1 MCSSPK
7 RKKAS
12 KAPVERKAQRLVNRR
27 LDDPASIANMGIG
40 SLTIR
45 SGESTS
51 FNADGSVQTM
61 MREGKLAPGAAQAGG
76 GTASGTFQSVDYG
89 AADRAAAKAASD
101 AAAAK
106 AAAAKKKA
114 DAEAAEKKRQAY
126 YNSDEYLDRFGRNK

>member
-45 SGESTS
+45 SGEATS

-76 GTASGTFQSVDYG
+76 GTASGTFQAVDYG
-89 AADRAAAKAASD
+89 AADRKVASD
-101 AAAAK
+101 KVAANS
-106 AAAAKKKA
+106 AAAKKKA